1 MKLSVIY
8 DSKTDN
14 TKTVAGYIVNGMEQ
28 VPGIEA
34 MAFSITDVDTDFVKE
49 SVGVVFGS
57 PTYCAGPTADFYK
70 WMEQDAKVL
79 GLAGKLGGVFAT
91 GRFIHGGEDINM
103 MTIISHMLVRGMMVY
118 SGGGAFGDP
127 VIHVGPVEISPDAE
141 DFRELFE
148 IYGKRFAGQAVKTF
162 G

>member
-8 DSKTDN
+8 DSKTGN
-14 TKTVAGYIVNGMEQ
+14 TEKVAGYMTDGMNSL
-28 VPGIEA
+28 PGVEA
-34 MAFSITDVDTDFVKE
+34 KAFPITDVDYEFAKE
-49 SVGVVFGS
+49 SCGIVFGC
-57 PTYCAGPTADFYK
+57 PTYAAGPTADFYR
-70 WMEQDAKVL
+70 WMEQDMKAL
-79 GLAGKLGGVFAT
+79 SPAGKLGGVFAT

-103 MTIISHMLVRGMMVY
+103 MTMVAHLLVRGMMVY

-148 IYGKRFAGQAVKTF
+148 TYGKRFAGQALKTF
-162 G
+162 K